1 MNKELD
7 EKLCQKYPLIF
18 RDRRGDMSK
27 TCMCWGFTCD
37 DGWYNIIDNLCGAI
51 QNHIDNRLEQI
62 EWTKKWND
70 KVNDEDH
77 EWVSFADREER
88 EIPEPIAQVVAIQ
101 VKEKFGGLRFYY
113 SGGDDFVRGVVYM
126 AESMSY
132 DTCEVCG
139 SPGKNTNLKGWYR
152 TVCKEH
158 GGTDDSVDDEENL

>member
-139 SPGKNTNLKGWYR
+139 SPGKLTNNGWYR